1 MKTLLF
7 YFLQVI
13 LTSGILYTYYHFFLR
28 NGRFHQYNRFYLLI
42 ATVISL
48 LIPFLNI
55 PVYFTPEDKAS
66 SIVWQTLSVF
76 SSQPTE
82 GIVVTGTRQP
92 TTSFTGTDLLYCLYG
107 LVAVIIMVRM
117 TLSLLKIRQLKR
129 NNPGEQLDGIH
140 FITTKEPGA
149 PFSFF
154 RWLFWH
160 NDIELHIELQSEKG
174 EQIFRH
180 ELFHIRQKHSLDVIF
195 MELVTIVCW
204 INPFFHLIKKEVK
217 AIHEFLADQF
227 AVKKNQEWDY
237 AELLLMQ
244 ALNTNQ
250 SLVNPFFHNQIKR
263 RIAMITSSQ
272 QPKYRYIRKILVLP
286 LLALIAGLFA
296 FTYKQKQEAD
306 ALKLAETILPD
317 KIAEEEQPLNLILSE
332 ISPTDTPKTKT
343 VQGHY
348 IIKDD
353 KQDHYIIKADRVDVK
368 LNTDGYVEKVKKKV
382 PGLYIIDSK
391 LYTEKELKEKIG
403 TDFTLESAEVYITP
417 PNDPVAIKKYGE
429 VARNGVAEFKSLK
442 LTPIVVEGK
451 KLDLSA
457 PVIETE
463 KKVDLS
469 FPKVDLSLPTS
480 PLIVVDEVVKVKGHS
495 KELLNEINPN
505 DIKEINVLKDQSAI
519 TKYGE
524 QGKDGVIEILT
535 KKPKTDLKEVTV
547 VGYGVKKVKDDQEKV
562 VAGVQLSKHQL
573 KEVTVV
579 DRVFTALEV
588 EPAFPGGDDA
598 WRKYLERNLNSGV
611 PSANGAP
618 VGSYAVQVQFIVDE
632 QGVISSLK
640 ALTNKGYGMEDE
652 VIRTIKSGP
661 NWKPGVQNGKVVK
674 AYKTQPVIFVV
685 NPSSDLKEV
694 VVSSTSKPDLID
706 LKLQAEKLNPIYPNP
721 TTNSVTI
728 PYSAPAAGEGEIN
741 IFDAS
746 GKLQMTTKTSLQKG
760 SNTLFVNMTS
770 LIKGVYFVEITDAN
784 KNPARRYK
792 VVKE

>member
-1 MKTLLF
+1 MKTVLLAI
-7 YFLQVI
+7 LQVV
-13 LTSGILYTYYHFFLR
+13 LASGIFYGYYHLFLR
-28 NGRFHQYNRFYLLI
+28 NKRFHQYNRFYLLM
-42 ATVISL
+42 ATFISL

-76 SSQPTE
+76 SSQPADSIIVTSTSRS
-82 GIVVTGTRQP
+82 GI
-92 TTSFTGTDLLYCLYG
+92 SFTGTDLLYCLYG
-107 LVAVIIMVRM
+107 LVAVIVLVKMI
-117 TLSLLKIRQLKR
+117 LSLLKIRQLKR

-140 FITTKEPGA
+140 FITTQEPGA

-160 NDIELHIELQSEKG
+160 NDIELQSVKG

-204 INPFFHLIKKEVK
+204 INPFFHLIKKEIK

-227 AVKKNQEWDY
+227 AVKKNHEWDY

-272 QPKYRYIRKILVLP
+272 QPKYRYFRKILVLP

-296 FTYKQKQEAD
+296 FTYKQKQEAA
-306 ALKLAETILPD
+306 ALQLSETILPD
-317 KIAEEEQPLNLILSE
+317 KIAEEEQPLNLILRE
-332 ISPTDTPKTKT
+332 ISPTDTPRFKT
-343 VQGHY
+343 V
-348 IIKDD
+348 
-353 KQDHYIIKADRVDVK
+353 QDHYIIKADKVDVK
-368 LNTDGYVEKVKKKV
+368 LDTDPAKTKKRV
-382 PGLYIIDSK
+382 PGLFIIDSK
-391 LYTEKELKEKIG
+391 QYTEKQLEEKFG
-403 TDFTLESAEVYITP
+403 KDFTFESAEIYVTP
-417 PNDPVAIKKYGE
+417 ANDPAAIKKYGE
-429 VARNGVAEFKSLK
+429 AARNGVAEFKSLK
-442 LTPIVVEGK
+442 LAPIVVEGK
-451 KLDLSA
+451 K
-457 PVIETE
+457 I
-463 KKVDLS
+463 DLS
-469 FPKVDLSLPTS
+469 FPKVDLSLPPS
-480 PLIVVDEVVKVKGHS
+480 PLIVVDEVVRVKGQP
-495 KELLNEINPN
+495 KESLNDINPN
-505 DIKEINVLKDQSAI
+505 DIKEINILKDKSAI
-519 TKYGE
+519 DKYGE
-524 QGKDGVIEILT
+524 QGKDGVIEIKT
-535 KKPKTDLKEVTV
+535 KEPKTDLKEVTV
-547 VGYGVKKVKDDQEKV
+547 VGYGVKKVKGLELEKV
-562 VAGVQLSKHQL
+562 VLDKEVNNYQL

-588 EPAFPGGDDA
+588 QPAFPGGDDA
-598 WRKYLERNLNSGV
+598 WRKYLERNLNSEV

-618 VGSYAVQVQFIVDE
+618 AGSYAVQVQFIVDE

-685 NPSSDLKEV
+685 NESTPLKEV
-694 VVSSTSKPDLID
+694 VVSSTSKPTMLDI
-706 LKLQAEKLNPIYPNP
+706 KQTEKLNPIYPNP

-760 SNTLFVNMTS
+760 LNTLSVNMSS
-770 LIKGVYFVEITDAN
+770 LIKGVYFVEISDAN
-784 KNPARRYK
+784 KNPGRRYK